1 MTEKEEIKA
10 VPPLATWFVTLI
22 ILACFSVIGGL
33 LIMFVDNPMS
43 LLVGF

>member
-1 MTEKEEIKA
+1 MTEKEETKA

-22 ILACFSVIGGL
+22 FLACFAVIGGL
-33 LIMFVDNPMS
+33 LIMFVDNPMR